1 MVALVGPNG
10 GGKTSLLRSLAQ
22 VDDCEGAVIVSSEE
36 LGLASPGRR
45 ARLVGFLPASRE
57 LVWPLSVR
65 DIITLGGAPDEAKI
79 PQILELLELQPL
91 ADRRVDHLSTGERT
105 RALIGRIFAT
115 SPKVMLLDE
124 PFSNLDPYWVKRL
137 CQIIRTELQQ
147 VDRCSVV
154 SIHDLALA
162 REFDRLIALYNGSVA
177 FDGSPDKF
185 LNSSDFEKVFRIKR
199 SEVSSLR

>member
-1 MVALVGPNG
+1 
-10 GGKTSLLRSLAQ
+10 
-22 VDDCEGAVIVSSEE
+22 
-36 LGLASPGRR
+36 
-45 ARLVGFLPASRE
+45 
-57 LVWPLSVR
+57 
-65 DIITLGGAPDEAKI
+65 
-79 PQILELLELQPL
+79 
-91 ADRRVDHLSTGERT
+91 
-105 RALIGRIFAT
+105 AT

-137 CQIIRTELQQ
+137 CQIIRAELQQ

-162 REFDRLIALYNGSVA
+162 REFDRLIALYDGSIA